1 MSEPYVNYAP
11 GQLIAAEVM
20 NDMQGQIRDD
30 IEAKVAAAKN
40 ELVENGVS
48 RADNADKFAEKSE
61 TEWTKVLDER
71 YAPKT
76 HDHEGQG
83 VYRRYFKRFTPQ
95 TPNAFLHHKLGRFP
109 LVDTYQLLP
118 LFGSLSDNLQNEIE
132 PTETPVRFFLYYAH
146 EEADRFDLN
155 VRVFRERVP
164 AGIPM
169 ATLLD
174 EFGVEWDENDTL
186 QDVRNELWDALFRLP
201 NDEMGHA
208 ASPWLEEK
216 CIGRLKIKDLIENDE
231 WPDIRLAFGAQ
242 KVEVIPENALSPS
255 SDNRAAPIVRIIQ
268 VNYETLM
275 IGAEFSN
282 NDNASS
288 DPLDLMFLLR
298 M

>member
-20 NDMQGQIRDD
+20 NDMQMQIRDD
-30 IEAKVAAAKN
+30 IEAKVAAAKD

-71 YAPKT
+71 YAPKV

-83 VYRRYFKRFTPQ
+83 VYRRYFKRFTSD

-109 LVDTYQLLP
+109 LVDTYQLLAVP
-118 LFGSLSDNLQNEIE
+118 NTSDVDA
-132 PTETPVRFFLYYAH
+132 TEHPVRFFLYYAH
-146 EEADRFDLN
+146 EEADRFNLN
-155 VRVFRERVP
+155 AKVFRERVP
-164 AGIPM
+164 VGIPI
-169 ATLLD
+169 AALLD
-174 EFGVEWDENDTL
+174 EYAVDWEEDDTL
-186 QDVRNELWDALFRLP
+186 QDVRNELWDGLFKLP

-216 CIGRLKIKDLIENDE
+216 CIERLKIKDLIENDE
-231 WPDIRLAFGAQ
+231 WPDIRLAFEAQ
-242 KVEVIPENALSPS
+242 KIEVIPENSLTTGN
-255 SDNRAAPIVRIIQ
+255 DNQRGPVVKITHI
-268 VNYETLM
+268 NYETLM
-275 IGAEFSN
+275 VEV
-282 NDNASS
+282 DNVGPNA
-288 DPLDLMFLLR
+288 DAGPLDLMFLLR